1 MKKILFSH
9 SYFLR
14 FDPKQWATG
23 QPYAPLGTLYAAS
36 LMRENGFE
44 VSLFD
49 TMFACQPEEVI
60 PHLKSTIKGLKAGLE
75 LAESQKGPD
84 ETHVVVDYKRKIRAE
99 ILLLESYL
107 PQKLSEEELKQIV
120 TNLKVAAGTKTGGA
134 LLGFVMGELKKG
146 YPNLYD
152 ASLVRSLVETK

>member
-1 MKKILFSH
+1 MTIF
-9 SYFLR
+9 
-14 FDPKQWATG
+14 KQLEADWKESRIQQDSFKLTT
-23 QPYAPLGTLYAAS
+23 LGTFLSDMKANITLGMSMSVYGIY
-36 LMRENGFE
+36 NPK
-44 VSLFD
+44 D
-49 TMFACQPEEVI
+49 EEVI
-60 PHLKSTIKGLKAGLE
+60 PHLKSTIKGLKVGLE
-75 LAESQKGPD
+75 LAESQKGSD